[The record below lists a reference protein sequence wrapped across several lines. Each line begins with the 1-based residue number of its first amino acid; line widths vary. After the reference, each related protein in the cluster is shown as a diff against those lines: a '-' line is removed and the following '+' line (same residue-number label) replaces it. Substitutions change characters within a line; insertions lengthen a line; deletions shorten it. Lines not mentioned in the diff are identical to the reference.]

1 MKDGFHAIDSDLHV
15 IETEEVYEKFLD
27 DKYRDKMPRY
37 LGWSP
42 TNFPHWDVQ
51 GQTIPPW
58 ARAPEVVGPQQS
70 LDAPTEHL
78 YRPIRE
84 RSYDALSTLQAM
96 DAEGIDIAVVY
107 RTFAHMVV
115 SIDDLQPEYAT
126 PIARLLTIG
135 SPTTAV
141 LITDASSRR
150 RSCLCMIPS
159 EPPQR
164 LDVPSSRRGMWRWCC
179 SRCR

>member
-1 MKDGFHAIDSDLHV
+1 
-15 IETEEVYEKFLD
+15 
-27 DKYRDKMPRY
+27 MPRY

-58 ARAPEVVGPQQS
+58 ARAPEVIGPQQS

-126 PIARLLTIG
+126 AYCAAFNDWLADYCRADP
-135 SPTTAV
+135 
-141 LITDASSRR
+141 DASSRR
-150 RSCLCMIPS
+150 RSCRCMIPS
-159 EPPQR
+159 WPPRR
-164 LDVPSSRRGMWRWCC
+164 LDAPSSRRGMWRWCC